1 MNGMTLIVKTIT
13 RLLIGFIVV
22 FAASIV
28 IYGHLTPGGGFA
40 GGVMLTGAFVLLVLA
55 LGKDTA
61 LGIVSRSALG
71 VWDCIGAFIFLLIA
85 VAGFAGGAFFVNVI
99 NHGTP
104 YRILSGGTMLWSNI
118 AIGIKVAASL
128 FAVFI
133 GLVLL
138 GRAAGTEEEDSQ

>member
-1 MNGMTLIVKTIT
+1 MTLIVKTIT

-40 GGVMLTGAFVLLVLA
+40 GGVMLAGAFVLLVLA
-55 LGKDTA
+55 LGKNAALNIVSSRA
-61 LGIVSRSALG
+61 LGT
-71 VWDCIGAFIFLLIA
+71 WDCIGALLFLVIA
-85 VAGFAGGAFFVNVI
+85 VAGFAGGAFFVNII

-104 YRILSGGTMLWSNI
+104 YRILSGGTLLWSNI

-128 FAVFI
+128 FAVFL

-138 GRAAGTEEEDSQ
+138 GRATGSGEEDSP